1 MVRALR
7 CHTTP
12 KGRAVWLL
20 VAGRDLT
27 EKIIRGIYR
36 TFAVGRGWSEWI
48 EYPNRNNDPT
58 GRTNFMGEG
67 HFLDIIFL
75 AMVAGFIFFRLRGVL
90 GRRTGNEQTPQE
102 RQQEQQRKQDA
113 SQGDE
118 PHAANQTGSDD
129 NVVALPDRG
138 RLEPAPESNN
148 TKPEEEAALWADDS
162 PVGAGLTKIK
172 LADHRFEPA
181 VFTDGARGAYEMIVD
196 AFAKGD
202 RDALRPLLNDQVYE
216 NFVGAID
223 DREDK
228 GETLETMVVAINAAE
243 IVDAEL
249 KDKVAEITIKFVSEM
264 VSAVRDEDGE
274 MLPDQPTGTREV
286 TDIWTFARDTRNRD
300 PNWQLI
306 ETHGEN

>member
-1 MVRALR
+1 
-7 CHTTP
+7 
-12 KGRAVWLL
+12 
-20 VAGRDLT
+20 
-27 EKIIRGIYR
+27 
-36 TFAVGRGWSEWI
+36 
-48 EYPNRNNDPT
+48 
-58 GRTNFMGEG
+58 MGEG

-90 GRRTGNEQTPQE
+90 GRRTGNERPPHERRQKQEAAQADE
-102 RQQEQQRKQDA
+102 RQKA
-113 SQGDE
+113 SQQGNE
-118 PHAANQTGSDD
+118 D

-138 RLEPAPESNN
+138 PVNQAEEAEAANARPQ
-148 TKPEEEAALWADDS
+148 EEAALWAEDS

-172 LADHRFEPA
+172 LADHRFEPTA
-181 VFTDGARGAYEMIVD
+181 FTDGARGAYEMIVD

-202 RDALRPLLNDQVYE
+202 RDALRPLLNDEVYE

-228 GETLETMVVAINAAE
+228 GQTLETMVVAINASE

-249 KDKVAEITIKFVSEM
+249 KDKVAEVTVKFVSEM
-264 VSAVRDEDGE
+264 VTVTRDEDGE
-274 MLPDQPTGTREV
+274 VLSDQPSGTREV
-286 TDIWTFARDTRNRD
+286 TDIWTFARDTRDRD

>member
-1 MVRALR
+1 
-7 CHTTP
+7 
-12 KGRAVWLL
+12 
-20 VAGRDLT
+20 
-27 EKIIRGIYR
+27 
-36 TFAVGRGWSEWI
+36 
-48 EYPNRNNDPT
+48 
-58 GRTNFMGEG
+58 MGEG

-90 GRRTGNEQTPQE
+90 GRRTGNERTPQE
-102 RQQEQQRKQDA
+102 RQEERQREQQA

-118 PHAANQTGSDD
+118 PHAANQSGQED
-129 NVVALPDRG
+129 NVGALPDRG
-138 RLEPAPESNN
+138 RVQAAPEDNN
-148 TKPEEEAALWADDS
+148 TKPEEEAALWAEDS

-181 VFTDGARGAYEMIVD
+181 AFTDGARGAYEMIVD

-216 NFVGAID
+216 NFVGAIE

-228 GETLETMVVAINAAE
+228 GETLETMIVAINAAE

-264 VSAVRDEDGE
+264 ISAARDEDGE
-274 MLPDQPTGTREV
+274 MLPDQPVGTREV

>member
-1 MVRALR
+1 
-7 CHTTP
+7 
-12 KGRAVWLL
+12 
-20 VAGRDLT
+20 
-27 EKIIRGIYR
+27 
-36 TFAVGRGWSEWI
+36 
-48 EYPNRNNDPT
+48 
-58 GRTNFMGEG
+58 MGEG

-90 GRRTGNEQTPQE
+90 GRRTGNERPPAE
-102 RQQEQQRKQDA
+102 RRQKQDGA
-113 SQGDE
+113 QAED
-118 PHAANQTGSDD
+118 HQNANQQDNEN
-129 NVVALPDRG
+129 NVVSLPDRS
-138 RLEPAPESNN
+138 RVDQAEDSVNI
-148 TKPEEEAALWADDS
+148 KPEEEAALWAEDS

-172 LADHRFEPA
+172 LADHRFEPTT
-181 VFTDGARGAYEMIVD
+181 FSEGARGAYEMIVD

-216 NFVGAID
+216 NFVAAID

-228 GETLETMVVAINAAE
+228 GQTLETMVVAINASE

-249 KDKVAEITIKFVSEM
+249 KDKIAEVTVKFVSEM
-264 VSAVRDEDGE
+264 VSVTRDEDGE
-274 MLPDQPTGTREV
+274 VLPDQPSGTLEV

>member
-1 MVRALR
+1 
-7 CHTTP
+7 
-12 KGRAVWLL
+12 
-20 VAGRDLT
+20 
-27 EKIIRGIYR
+27 
-36 TFAVGRGWSEWI
+36 
-48 EYPNRNNDPT
+48 
-58 GRTNFMGEG
+58 MGEG

-90 GRRTGNEQTPQE
+90 GRRTGNER
-102 RQQEQQRKQDA
+102 RQKQDGA
-113 SQGDE
+113 PAEDHQN
-118 PHAANQTGSDD
+118 ANQQDNEN
-129 NVVALPDRG
+129 NVVSLPDRS
-138 RLEPAPESNN
+138 RVDQAEDSVNI
-148 TKPEEEAALWADDS
+148 KPEEEAALWAEDS

-172 LADHRFEPA
+172 LADHRFEPTT
-181 VFTDGARGAYEMIVD
+181 FSEGARGAYEMIVD

-216 NFVGAID
+216 NFVAAID

-228 GETLETMVVAINAAE
+228 GQTLETMVVAINASE

-249 KDKVAEITIKFVSEM
+249 KDKIAEVTVKFVSEM
-264 VSAVRDEDGE
+264 VSVTRDEDGE
-274 MLPDQPTGTREV
+274 VLPDQPSGTLEV

>member
-1 MVRALR
+1 
-7 CHTTP
+7 
-12 KGRAVWLL
+12 
-20 VAGRDLT
+20 
-27 EKIIRGIYR
+27 
-36 TFAVGRGWSEWI
+36 
-48 EYPNRNNDPT
+48 
-58 GRTNFMGEG
+58 MGEG

-90 GRRTGNEQTPQE
+90 GRRTGNERPPAE
-102 RQQEQQRKQDA
+102 RRQKQDGA
-113 SQGDE
+113 PAEDHQN
-118 PHAANQTGSDD
+118 ANQQDNEN
-129 NVVALPDRG
+129 NVVSLPDRS
-138 RLEPAPESNN
+138 RVDQAEDSVNI
-148 TKPEEEAALWADDS
+148 KPEEEAALWAEDS

-172 LADHRFEPA
+172 LADHRFEPTT
-181 VFTDGARGAYEMIVD
+181 FSEGARGAYEMIVD

-216 NFVGAID
+216 NFVAAID

-228 GETLETMVVAINAAE
+228 GQTLETMVVAINASE

-249 KDKVAEITIKFVSEM
+249 KDKIAEVTVKFVSEM
-264 VSAVRDEDGE
+264 VSVTRDEDGE
-274 MLPDQPTGTREV
+274 VLPDQPSGTLEV